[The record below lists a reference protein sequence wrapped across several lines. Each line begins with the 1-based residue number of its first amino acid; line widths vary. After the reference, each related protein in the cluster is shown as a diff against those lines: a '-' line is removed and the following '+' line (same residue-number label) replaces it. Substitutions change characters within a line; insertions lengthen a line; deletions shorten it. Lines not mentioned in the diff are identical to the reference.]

1 MTLLLG
7 VLLLL
12 LGLCGNSTSRVWSKS
27 TNTPEDLN
35 YEFPATN
42 YETQDSYKPGPI
54 GLLFQMVQAFLY
66 VVQPNDFPA
75 DIVRKVVQ
83 KKFDISV
90 DYEQPEN
97 VVLALKVAYY
107 EIGILICAILGLLFI
122 LFMPLVGCFFSICRC
137 CNKCGGEM
145 HQRQKENGPFRRK
158 CFAISLLV
166 ICILM
171 SLGIIYGFVA
181 NHQVRTW
188 IEKTRKLG
196 DSNFKDLRTF
206 LNETPKQISYILDQY
221 NITKDKAFSDL
232 NRINLLLGG
241 GIIEQLKPHVIPVLD
256 ETNSIVTAIK
266 ETKEAL
272 EDTSSTLQALS
283 NETAQLSSS
292 LTKVKESFENLLNNT
307 NIKECR
313 PDVQNS
319 QCNIIRASLTQL
331 VFDPALEELRV
342 VDTVLNNT
350 NEILKTDLDGPIKKG
365 YASLDKIPEKVQSQ
379 TTALIADIK
388 AVLNSIGPDIN
399 GVTQQ
404 IPIQK
409 TLSGF
414 TGYLDNFESYFH
426 KKLPMLE
433 EHDSYWWLCGLIV
446 CFLLTLIVT
455 FFFLGLLCGV
465 CGYDKRA
472 TPTSRGC
479 VSNTGGIFLM
489 TGVGL
494 SFLFCW
500 ILMIIVVFAFVI
512 GANVE
517 KLVCEPYTNR
527 KLFQILDTPYLLN
540 EEWKYFLSGMIHNMS
555 DTKLTFEQVYS
566 DCKQDRGVYGT
577 LQLENKFNVSDHLNI
592 QKHTGNISNKFENL
606 DVNIDNIVLLDEAGK
621 KALQDFAQ
629 SGLSSIDYAEF
640 LSQVDSNSMKNDIET
655 FSKTVVE
662 AAKRMPRGD
671 LKDSL
676 MTEAQT
682 LSRIYQEQVI
692 PMEKSLKY
700 VKMRNALRQ
709 NIQRLQHIAN
719 RLPEKVNVLF
729 SSLDSAQDF
738 LSTNISSI
746 TTEETKKFGRR
757 IIGYFEHYLQW
768 VEFAITEKMA
778 SCKPAA
784 TTLDSVVDVMLCG
797 YIVDPLNLF
806 WFGIGKATALLF
818 PAVIIAV
825 KLAKYYRRMDSEDV
839 YDDSSVS
846 GTWHFTL

>member
-90 DYEQPEN
+90 DYEQ
-97 VVLALKVAYY
+97 VAYY
-107 EIGILICAILGLLFI
+107 EIGILICTILGLLFI

-331 VFDPALEELRV
+331 VASNLASSL
-342 VDTVLNNT
+342 L
-350 NEILKTDLDGPIKKG
+350 LDGLSCIHTCRNLPYLKHSKHGKKKKWLG
-365 YASLDKIPEKVQSQ
+365 FSWPFKVSVSSMFEVL
-379 TTALIADIK
+379 TKVPLFSDIK

-621 KALQDFAQ
+621 KALQDFTQ

-640 LSQVDSNSMKNDIET
+640 LSQ
-655 FSKTVVE
+655 
-662 AAKRMPRGD
+662 
-671 LKDSL
+671 
-676 MTEAQT
+676 
-682 LSRIYQEQVI
+682 
-692 PMEKSLKY
+692 
-700 VKMRNALRQ
+700 
-709 NIQRLQHIAN
+709 
-719 RLPEKVNVLF
+719 EKVNVLF